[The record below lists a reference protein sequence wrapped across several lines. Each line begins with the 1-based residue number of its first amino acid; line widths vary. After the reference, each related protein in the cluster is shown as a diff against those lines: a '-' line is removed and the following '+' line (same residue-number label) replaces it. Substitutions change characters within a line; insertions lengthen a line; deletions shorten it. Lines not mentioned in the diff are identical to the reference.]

1 MRNKKDYT
9 IKVITY
15 VYVTAEDEE
24 EAEEMFEK
32 HYANLARDAEYIE
45 IEEC

>member
-1 MRNKKDYT
+1 MRDKKEYT
-9 IKVITY
+9 IKVTTY

-32 HYANLARDAEYIE
+32 HYSNLARGAEYIE